1 MIVNALFSSI
11 MRLVGSGV
19 AYVSHLFYSEQ
30 ITPFIG
36 RPPAFCMAMSGG
48 SQNFSIS
55 RVYFPGNAQ
64 DEPPTDNTLDDGH
77 SPSCP
82 QSGSGPQ
89 KAQEKKNLFVLRTK
103 STGFPIQEYPS
114 GLQELFRSVAHMNEG
129 ILVLDEERQI
139 VHSNQAFRRIFQCES
154 PPDGKLFEEVFG
166 PEGVVGGPIY
176 CDRFYRFALTMD
188 HPCSTEISIQKTV
201 QGETVYEVYYALFL
215 VWDIHGKKYSLCTL
229 KNLND
234 LVLSDRL
241 RELQQAETLA
251 VKEQNRH
258 LTRLNAQLRIENSER
273 NAVMQA
279 LRRAE
284 SRYRD
289 IFDNA
294 TEGIFQWTPE
304 WRLLSANMSFAKMMG
319 YTTVNTLLQ
328 SVDGLAF
335 HFCYSPQ
342 VERELVS
349 ELERKGYIQD
359 FNFQMARHDGT
370 QVWAS
375 MNARKVLSSDGIT
388 TYYEAFIENIT
399 VRKMAEEKL
408 VYQAFHDPLTGL
420 ANRTLFHDRLRM
432 SLRRAARQPSYS
444 FAVLYLD
451 LDRFKI
457 VNDSFG
463 HTTGDDVLCHAAK
476 GIISCVREV
485 DTVARFGGDEFA
497 ILIDNLHDPN
507 TAVTMANR
515 IHAVLN
521 EPFMVNDQEIS
532 IGASTG
538 IVLQAEKYENP
549 EEILRDAD
557 TAMYQAKTERGICF
571 KIFSQKMREETMESI
586 VFETDLRQGLRNNEF
601 YMAYQPIISMHS
613 RQLHG
618 FEALMRWHRRG
629 IAVSPAYFIAV
640 AEETGLIKPLGLFML
655 EQVCKQAAHWQRQF
669 KESFVTHLNISG
681 RQLMDPNFPGDVKSV
696 LKRTGVSSSCLI
708 FEITESVLMDSGGS
722 CIQCIRELRE
732 LGIRF
737 CLDDFGT
744 GFSSLSY
751 LKQLP
756 ICSIKIDRSFVTDV
770 ETDHDSLV
778 ILRNLLTLGHDLKLD
793 VIVEGIEHEGQ
804 VNALLSTGCELG
816 QGFHF
821 HRPMPVDNAT
831 ELLLHEKRGANA

>member
-1 MIVNALFSSI
+1 MNALFSSI
-11 MRLVGSGV
+11 MQWMEAGT
-19 AYVSHLFYSEQ
+19 AYLSHLFFSGQ
-30 ITPFIG
+30 TTSFID
-36 RPPAFCMAMSGG
+36 RIPAFCMAMDGIPH
-48 SQNFSIS
+48 NFSIS
-55 RVYFPGNAQ
+55 GVHFPGNAQ
-64 DEPPTDNTLDDGH
+64 DKPPADRKPDEGH
-77 SPSCP
+77 FPLCT
-82 QSGSGPQ
+82 QSGSGTR

-103 STGFPIQEYPS
+103 STGFPTQEYPS
-114 GLQELFRSVAHMNEG
+114 GLQELFRSVAHMTEG
-129 ILVLDEERQI
+129 VLVLDEERQI

-154 PPDGKLFEEVFG
+154 PPDGKNFEEVFG
-166 PEGVVGGPIY
+166 PDGMVEGPGY

-188 HPCSTEISIQKTV
+188 HPCSTEISIQRTI
-201 QGETVYEVYYALFL
+201 QGESVYEVYYALFL
-215 VWDIHGKKYSLCTL
+215 AWDIRGKKYSICTL

-241 RELQQAETLA
+241 RELQQAEMQA
-251 VKEQNRH
+251 AKEQNRH
-258 LTRLNAQLRIENSER
+258 LTRLNAHLRIENAER

-279 LRRAE
+279 LRRSE

-304 WRLLSANMSFAKMMG
+304 WRLMSANMSFAKMMG
-319 YTTVNTLLQ
+319 YTTVNALLH
-328 SVDGLAF
+328 SVSGLAF

-342 VERELVS
+342 VERELVT

-375 MNARKVLSSDGIT
+375 MNARKVISSEGAT

-420 ANRTLFHDRLRM
+420 ANRTLFHDRIRM
-432 SLRRAARQPSYS
+432 SLRRAARQPSYG

-497 ILIDNLHDPN
+497 ILIDNLHDGT
-507 TAVTMANR
+507 TAVNMAKR

-538 IVLQAEKYENP
+538 IVLQAEQYENP

-557 TAMYQAKTERGICF
+557 TAMYQAKTERGVCF

-586 VFETDLRQGLRNNEF
+586 VFETDLRQGLKNNEF
-601 YMAYQPIISMHS
+601 YMAYQPIISMHT

-655 EQVCKQAAHWQRQF
+655 EQVCRQAAHWQRQF
-669 KESFVTHLNISG
+669 KEGFVTHLNISG

-696 LKRTGVSSSCLI
+696 LKRTGVNSSCLV

-722 CIQCIRELRE
+722 CIQCIKELRE

-756 ICSIKIDRSFVTDV
+756 ICSIKIDRSFVADV

-793 VIVEGIEHEGQ
+793 VIVEGIEYEGQ

-831 ELLLHEKRGANA
+831 ELLLHERLGVNT